1 MQWWLSNRHVEDVD
15 TSPNRWLNVV
25 DSQSWIGSLFYN
37 FILSLTLVVVVVEV
51 KGMSLK
57 KRELIGR

>member
-1 MQWWLSNRHVEDVD
+1 MPWWLSNRHVEDVD

-37 FILSLTLVVVVVEV
+37 FILSLTLVVVVEV
-51 KGMSLK
+51 KGMSFK